1 MALVIMSVHNLLS
14 RVLSMI
20 SGIDVRLSHSTRL
33 SRIFPLGL
41 PLPLLPFS
49 LPVVTMCSI
58 LPLLMMCPK
67 NVDCLL
73 LIWLCSSLFELTS
86 FNTSSFRF
94 LPVQGILNIFCKIT
108 SLLPLYEYVIYH
120 VSFTNTEQEL
130 SLAVYWRR

>member
-1 MALVIMSVHNLLS
+1 MTMDFYMSHQALNGLIIYWHFLPSYSPCLMALVIMSVHNLLS

-33 SRIFPLGL
+33 SRIFSLDL

-73 LIWLCSSLFELTS
+73 LIWLCSCLFELTS

-94 LPVQGILNIFCKIT
+94 LSVQGILNI
-108 SLLPLYEYVIYH
+108 LL
-120 VSFTNTEQEL
+120 
-130 SLAVYWRR
+130 